1 MKWYYSIGTE
11 VREGYALFSFY
22 LRENYSAYYE
32 KKIICWCGS
41 GTDQVRNLYSEERSA
56 IEHIVGAGTDQGRNL
71 YSEKRVGEICIF
83 FYFLRVLYISYYE
96 R

>member
-1 MKWYYSIGTE
+1 M
-11 VREGYALFSFY
+11 AL
-22 LRENYSAYYE
+22 YE

-56 IEHIVGAGTDQGRNL
+56 LEHIVGSGTDQVRNL

-83 FYFLRVLYISYYE
+83 FYFFTREMHAIL
-96 R
+96 